1 MMLKSELA
9 ERVSSLINQSVE
21 SMASSLDLENNLDAL
36 EIALRICKRRGEITK
51 VAMLQ
56 RKLRKIA
63 KGRVVV

>member
-1 MMLKSELA
+1 MLKSELT
-9 ERVSSLINQSVE
+9 ERVSSMINQSVE
-21 SMASSLDLENNLDAL
+21 SMTSSLDFVDSLEVL
-36 EIALRICKRRGEITK
+36 ESALRICKRRGEITK